1 MQQTYLNGGVVNAG
15 ANESAVNAYVAKV
28 FGWMFLGLLITCL
41 STVGI
46 MVGVNSGG
54 AFAEFIYR
62 ASGMVFIVFIVE
74 VLIVGVISARVAK
87 MRPSNAIALYVLY
100 AIINGFT
107 VGLFSVLY
115 SASTSPDGTVSATLG
130 TAFGIT
136 ALVFGIMAVYGM
148 VTKSDLTKVGS
159 LLKMGLIGVLIMS
172 VVNLFLNSPLLD
184 HVVCIAGL
192 FVFLGLVAYDTRKIK
207 AYYAQIALSGNG
219 GASGAMYAT
228 TGLSQQALGSNLAIV
243 GALMLYLDFINIFLF
258 VLRLLGGGSRR

>member
-1 MQQTYLNGGVVNAG
+1 MQQTYLNGGAVNAR
-15 ANESAVNAYVAKV
+15 ADESAVNAYVAKV
-28 FGWMFLGLLITCL
+28 FGWMFLGLLITSL
-41 STVGI
+41 STVGS
-46 MVGVNSGG
+46 MVGVKYNE
-54 AFAEFIYR
+54 AFANFIFR
-62 ASGMVFIVFIVE
+62 ASSMVFIVFIVE

-100 AIINGFT
+100 AVINGLT

-115 SASTSPDGTVSATLG
+115 AVSSGGGLTTLG

-148 VTKSDLTKVGS
+148 ITKSDLTKAGN

-172 VVNLFLNSPLLD
+172 VVNLFLKSPALD
-184 HVVCIAGL
+184 YFVCIAGL

-207 AYYAQIALSGNG
+207 AYYAQIALSGG
-219 GASGAMYAT
+219 SGTSGAIYAT

-258 VLRLLGGGSRR
+258 VLRLMTGGSRR